1 MHGEDRDQHHEG
13 ADVVVGSEA
22 GDSAA
27 APGPAARAAALP
39 GGSGHPGLDI
49 GL

>member
-1 MHGEDRDQHHEG
+1 MHGEDRDQHHKG
-13 ADVVVGSEA
+13 AHVVVGSEA

-39 GGSGHPGLDI
+39 SGSGHPGL
-49 GL
+49 